1 MSDVVSNPSL
11 PPSAWDHQSIPADPA
26 SGVGSDPLL
35 GLLQDQ
41 ALLDDLQLEEIG
53 EALRQSD
60 KSAWQVIREKSILDA
75 STILGAIA
83 NHMGAE
89 VVEIDQEAITEE
101 LREIVNAETA
111 RNYRCVPVA
120 LEDGILKVALVDLLD
135 PSRIDEMGYVIPYPV
150 QMVVAD
156 PDAVESAI
164 AGAYGGGMNIESG
177 IADILED
184 LGEKVAA
191 GVTGLDAMSDSLDLS
206 DDFDHSPIIKFVN
219 LVLAQAVQ
227 DRASDI
233 HFEPFENEYKIRYRV
248 DGALYEMSPPP
259 RSLAMPIA
267 SRIKIMS
274 NLNISERRLPQD
286 GRISVRLTGRDVDL
300 RVSTLPT
307 SWGESVV
314 LRVLDRAAVTL
325 EIENL
330 GFPRDI
336 LEYTSSAIEQPNGI
350 FVVTGPTGCGKTTT
364 LYSCLRRVNRPGSK
378 LLTVE
383 DPVEFDIDGIMQV
396 QVRESVGMTFAAG
409 LRAFLRQ
416 DPDIIMV
423 GEMRDLETSQI
434 AIQASLTG
442 HLVLST
448 LHTND
453 APGTVTRL
461 TDMGVEPFLV
471 SSTLVG
477 VMGQRL
483 VRTICSN
490 CRTPFEPTEQQ
501 LGMINLSPNDIGD
514 KSFHYGRGCAECN
527 DSGYRGR
534 KGIFELL
541 RVSEAIRTL
550 INERA
555 PSMLIKH
562 KAIEEGMTT
571 LRDDGLRSIFE
582 GSTTIEEVLKYT

>member
-1 MSDVVSNPSL
+1 MSDIASNP
-11 PPSAWDHQSIPADPA
+11 
-26 SGVGSDPLL
+26 LL
-35 GLLQDQ
+35 NLLQEQ
-41 ALLDDLQLEEIG
+41 ALLDDLQLETVNDEVNKSG
-53 EALRQSD
+53 KSTFQAVQDFGYLD
-60 KSAWQVIREKSILDA
+60 KDSLLQ
-75 STILGAIA
+75 AIA

-89 VVEIDQEAITEE
+89 VVPVNESTVTPE
-101 LREIVNAETA
+101 LKEIVDAPTA
-111 RNYRCVPVA
+111 KNYQCVPVA
-120 LEDGILKVALVDLLD
+120 LEDGVLQVALADPLD
-135 PSRIDEMGYVIPYPV
+135 PSRIDEMGYVIPHPI

-156 PDAVESAI
+156 PDSVENVLAV
-164 AGAYGGGMNIESG
+164 AYGAGGIDIKSG
-177 IADILED
+177 ISYILKELGVEAESKEGKGEIAISEDALD
-184 LGEKVAA
+184 LGADFE
-191 GVTGLDAMSDSLDLS
+191 DA
-206 DDFDHSPIIKFVN
+206 PIVKFVN
-219 LVLAQAVQ
+219 LVLTQAVQ

-248 DGALYEMSPPP
+248 DGALYEITPPP
-259 RSLAMPIA
+259 RALAMPIA
-267 SRIKIMS
+267 SRIKVMS

-286 GRISVRLTGRDVDL
+286 GRISVHLGGRQVDL

-314 LRVLDRAAVTL
+314 LRVLDRTAVTL
-325 EIENL
+325 ELEHL
-330 GFPRDI
+330 GFPSEI
-336 LEYTSSAIEQPNGI
+336 LEYTTKTIEQPNGI

-364 LYSCLRRVNRPGSK
+364 LYSCLRRINRPQHK

-383 DPVEFDIDGIMQV
+383 DPVEFDIEGIMQV
-396 QVRESVGMTFAAG
+396 QVHEAVGMTFAAG

-483 VRTICSN
+483 VRTICRR
-490 CRTPFEPTEQQ
+490 CKTPFEPTERQ
-501 LGMINLSPNDIGD
+501 LGLLNLSPHDIGGR
-514 KSFHYGRGCAECN
+514 SFHFGRGCGECN

-541 RVSEAIRTL
+541 QVTDAIRSL
-550 INERA
+550 INDRA
-555 PSMLIKH
+555 PSVVLKQ
-562 KAIEEGMTT
+562 KAVEEGMIT
-571 LRDDGLRSIFE
+571 LRDDGLRSIFDGE
-582 GSTTIEEVLKYT
+582 TTIEEVLKYT